1 MVGRSTPADREV
13 NAETNTRE
21 DEMSAVLGG
30 LATGAAFGFVLHR
43 GGLTRYSRIMGTL
56 LLQDLKPM
64 KFMFTALAVT
74 ALGLGF
80 ADLAGVSA
88 FEPRV
93 NPYFGAGHFVG
104 GALFGVGMA
113 LGGF

>member
-1 MVGRSTPADREV
+1 M
-13 NAETNTRE
+13 NT
-21 DEMSAVLGG
+21 VLGG
-30 LATGAAFGFVLHR
+30 LLTGLAFGFVLHR

-74 ALGLGF
+74 ALGLGL
-80 ADLAGVSA
+80 ADLAGIA
-88 FEPRV
+88 ALAPRV
-93 NPYFGAGHFVG
+93 NAYFGMGHYLG
-104 GALFGVGMA
+104 GVLFGVGMA

>member
-1 MVGRSTPADREV
+1 M
-13 NAETNTRE
+13 NT
-21 DEMSAVLGG
+21 VLGG
-30 LATGAAFGFVLHR
+30 LATGLAFGFVLHR

-74 ALGLGF
+74 ALGLGL
-80 ADLAGVSA
+80 ADLVGIAA
-88 FEPRV
+88 LAPRV
-93 NPYFGAGHFVG
+93 NAYFGMGHYLG
-104 GALFGVGMA
+104 GVLFGVGMA

>member
-1 MVGRSTPADREV
+1 M
-13 NAETNTRE
+13 NT
-21 DEMSAVLGG
+21 VLGG
-30 LATGAAFGFVLHR
+30 LATGLAFGFVLHR

-74 ALGLGF
+74 ALGLGL
-80 ADLAGVSA
+80 ADLAGISTLA
-88 FEPRV
+88 PRV
-93 NPYFGAGHFVG
+93 NAYFGPAHYLG

>member
-1 MVGRSTPADREV
+1 MNV
-13 NAETNTRE
+13 
-21 DEMSAVLGG
+21 VLGG
-30 LATGAAFGFVLHR
+30 LATGLVFGLVLHR

-80 ADLAGVSA
+80 ADLAGIEA
-88 FEPRV
+88 LAPRV
-93 NPYFGAGHFVG
+93 NPYFGPGHFVG
-104 GALFGVGMA
+104 GAIFGVGMA

>member
-1 MVGRSTPADREV
+1 MNSVI
-13 NAETNTRE
+13 
-21 DEMSAVLGG
+21 GG

-56 LLQDLKPM
+56 MLQDLKAM

-74 ALGLGF
+74 ALVLGL
-80 ADLAGVSA
+80 ADLAGIEA
-88 FEPRV
+88 LTPRI

-104 GALFGVGMA
+104 GVLFGVGMA

>member
-1 MVGRSTPADREV
+1 M
-13 NAETNTRE
+13 NAI
-21 DEMSAVLGG
+21 LGG
-30 LATGAAFGFVLHR
+30 LATGAVFGFVLHR

-74 ALGLGF
+74 ALGLGL
-80 ADLAGVSA
+80 ADLAGIEA
-88 FEPRV
+88 LAPRV
-93 NPYFGAGHFVG
+93 NAYFGLGHFAG
-104 GALFGVGMA
+104 GVIFGVGMG

>member
-1 MVGRSTPADREV
+1 
-13 NAETNTRE
+13 
-21 DEMSAVLGG
+21 MSAMWGG
-30 LATGAAFGFVLHR
+30 LATGLAFGFVLHR

-80 ADLAGVSA
+80 ADLAGIEA
-88 FEPRV
+88 LAPRI
-93 NPYFGAGHFVG
+93 NPYFGLGHFLG
-104 GALFGVGMA
+104 GAIFGVGMA

>member
-1 MVGRSTPADREV
+1 M
-13 NAETNTRE
+13 NAI
-21 DEMSAVLGG
+21 LGG

-74 ALGLGF
+74 ALGLGL
-80 ADLAGVSA
+80 ADLAGFA
-88 FEPRV
+88 GLAPRI
-93 NPYFGAGHFVG
+93 NPYFGPGHFIG
-104 GALFGVGMA
+104 GVIFGVGMG

>member
-1 MVGRSTPADREV
+1 M
-13 NAETNTRE
+13 NTI
-21 DEMSAVLGG
+21 LGG

-56 LLQDLKPM
+56 LMQDLKPM
-64 KFMFTALAVT
+64 KFMFTALAVA
-74 ALGLGF
+74 ALGMGF
-80 ADLAGVSA
+80 ADLAGMSA
-88 FEPRV
+88 LAPRV
-93 NPYFGAGHFVG
+93 NAYFGPGHFIG

>member
-1 MVGRSTPADREV
+1 M
-13 NAETNTRE
+13 N
-21 DEMSAVLGG
+21 AVLGG
-30 LATGAAFGFVLHR
+30 LITGAVFGFALHR

-56 LLQDLKPM
+56 LMQDLKPM

-80 ADLAGVSA
+80 ADLAEIGSLA
-88 FEPRV
+88 PRV
-93 NPYFGAGHFVG
+93 NAYFGPGHYLG
-104 GALFGVGMA
+104 GVLFGVGMA

>member
-1 MVGRSTPADREV
+1 M
-13 NAETNTRE
+13 NA
-21 DEMSAVLGG
+21 ALGG
-30 LATGAAFGFVLHR
+30 LATGFAFGFVLHR

-56 LLQDLKPM
+56 LLRDLKPM

-80 ADLAGVSA
+80 ADLAGVEA
-88 FEPRV
+88 LAPRV
-93 NPYFGAGHFVG
+93 NPYFGFGHFLG
-104 GALFGVGMA
+104 GTIFGVGMA

>member
-1 MVGRSTPADREV
+1 MSTI
-13 NAETNTRE
+13 
-21 DEMSAVLGG
+21 LGG
-30 LATGAAFGFVLHR
+30 LLTGAVFGLALHR

-74 ALGLGF
+74 ALGLGL
-80 ADLAGVSA
+80 ASLAGIEA
-88 FEPRV
+88 LAPRV
-93 NPYFGAGHFVG
+93 NAYFGPGHFVG
-104 GALFGVGMA
+104 GVIFGIGMA

>member
-1 MVGRSTPADREV
+1 M
-13 NAETNTRE
+13 NAI
-21 DEMSAVLGG
+21 LGG
-30 LATGAAFGFVLHR
+30 LATGAVFGFVLHR

-74 ALGLGF
+74 ALGLGLADL
-80 ADLAGVSA
+80 ADLAGIEA
-88 FEPRV
+88 LAPRV
-93 NPYFGAGHFVG
+93 NAYFGLGHFVG
-104 GALFGVGMA
+104 GVIFGVGMA